1 MSQRKYIRLKGRL
14 LDLSQPRVVGIVNVT
29 PDSFYAPSRASSAS
43 EVISRVE
50 QMLEQGVDIVDVG
63 AVSTRPGA
71 LMPDAEEEWRRLK
84 PALEALVKE
93 WPELPVSVDTWR
105 PEIARR
111 ALDAGAA
118 MINDISGGTFEE
130 GMARTAAEYQVPVV
144 LMHTSAPP
152 HLMQNHTDYE
162 DVVRDVMAFL
172 ISQATA
178 WEQEGVRDII
188 IDPGIG
194 FGKTIFQN
202 FELLA
207 YLHLYKTLPWPVMV
221 GLSRK
226 RFIRVTLGVNA
237 EEALNGTTALHMVC
251 LQAGVRLL
259 RVHDVKEAVQCIK
272 LFMSLQEASAI
283 P

>member
-1 MSQRKYIRLKGRL
+1 M
-14 LDLSQPRVVGIVNVT
+14 VGIVNVT
-29 PDSFYAPSRASSAS
+29 PDSFYSPSRTAASQ
-43 EVISRVE
+43 VVSRVE
-50 QMLEQGVDIVDVG
+50 RMIEEGVDIVEVG

-84 PALEALVKE
+84 PALQLLAKE

-105 PEIARR
+105 PDIARR
-111 ALDAGAA
+111 SLDVGAA

-130 GMARTAAEYQVPVV
+130 GMARTVAEYQVPVV

-152 HLMQNHTDYE
+152 HLMQSHTDYE
-162 DVVRDVMAFL
+162 DVVREVMAFL

-188 IDPGIG
+188 VDPGMG
-194 FGKTIFQN
+194 FGKTTLQN

-207 YLHLYKTLPWPVMV
+207 HLPLYKTLPWPVMV

-226 RFIRVTLGVNA
+226 RFIRETLGVNA

-272 LFMSLQEASAI
+272 LFMGLQEASGI